1 MRTVIFSDLHG
12 NLVALEKLIS
22 LHSDIKNW
30 ISLGDNIN
38 YGPWSN
44 ECVDILESKL
54 NCQSILGNHEEAF
67 LAGQYNGSHPVVI
80 QFFDHCMTTFDRY
93 RAIGRYSSK
102 LIFEDYTLVHT
113 LEDRYIYSDS
123 EVNIDRNYL
132 IGHSHEQYIIKR
144 NGFNLIN
151 PGSLGQNRLFINM
164 GNYFIYDHEKNIFE
178 KRHFTFN
185 IDIFI
190 QKMIAEKYP
199 EDCINYYKNKPR
211 A

>member
-12 NLVALEKLIS
+12 NIIALEKLIS
-22 LHSDIKNW
+22 LHTDIKNW

-54 NCQSILGNHEEAF
+54 NCKSILGNHEEAF
-67 LAGQYNGSHPVVI
+67 LAGQYNGTHPVVI
-80 QFFDHCMTTFDRY
+80 QFFDHCIATFDKY
-93 RAIGRYSSK
+93 CVIDKYTSE
-102 LIFEDYTLVHT
+102 LTFEDYHLVHT
-113 LEDRYIYSDS
+113 LENRYIYSDS
-123 EVNIDRNYL
+123 EVTIDRNYM

-144 NGFNLIN
+144 NGFNIVN

-164 GNYFIYDHEKNIFE
+164 GNYLIYDHEKNIFE

-185 IDIFI
+185 IDLFI
-190 QKMIAEKYP
+190 QEMIAQKYP
-199 EDCINYYKNKPR
+199 KDCINYYKDKPR

>member
-1 MRTVIFSDLHG
+1 MRTIIFSDLHG

-44 ECVDILESKL
+44 ECVDILESQL

-80 QFFDHCMTTFDRY
+80 QFFDHCMTTFNRY
-93 RAIGRYSSK
+93 ETIGKYSSK
-102 LIFEDYTLVHT
+102 LIFENYTLVHT

-123 EVNIDRNYL
+123 EVNIDRNYM

-151 PGSLGQNRLFINM
+151 PGSVGQNRLLINM
-164 GNYFIYDHEKNIFE
+164 GNYLIYDHEKNIFE
-178 KRHFTFN
+178 KRYFTFD

>member
-1 MRTVIFSDLHG
+1 MRTIIFSDLHG

-44 ECVDILESKL
+44 ECVDILESQL

-93 RAIGRYSSK
+93 ETIGKYSSK
-102 LIFEDYTLVHT
+102 LIFENYTLVHT

-123 EVNIDRNYL
+123 EVNIDRNYM

-151 PGSLGQNRLFINM
+151 PGSVGQNRLLINM
-164 GNYFIYDHEKNIFE
+164 GNYLIYDHEKNIFE
-178 KRHFTFN
+178 KRYFTFD